1 MAQHLENMKSREEN
15 KYSMYLAVKK
25 VLITNTAIW
34 SGILGF
40 ASVVALFFAK
50 LLLLKATDNKRTKK
64 TKGITTDKKNKKV
77 QLIDA
82 IMAVAGAIKSF
93 ANDINDQD
101 LFQTVNFTRS
111 ELETMNDSVL
121 EEKGTLVF
129 EVATLHAADI
139 VPKGIDA
146 AALVNFNTLIVEYG
160 NLVQAPRNA
169 ISNKKTAGAALINLF
184 LNIDDLLHNNLDQ
197 LMQQFKITQP
207 EFYGDY
213 FNNRKIVDLGTHHTR
228 LSGVIT
234 DSEGNPLYQAVVR
247 AQEADLVTETDLE
260 GEYMFIP
267 FTAGIFTITVEK
279 EGFETITQELVEVG
293 VGEHVELDFV
303 MQREVVVITI
313 NGMQV
318 GNVFGPSN
326 PRWVVG
332 AAVKIK
338 NITPGPAIGGG
349 HFYPADSAVEG
360 WNGMGT
366 PILPGEEVIHT
377 VSAAEFKAFMNG
389 YVQGPNAQTF
399 EITIL

>member
-1 MAQHLENMKSREEN
+1 MKSREEN

-25 VLITNTAIW
+25 VLVTNTAIW
-34 SGILGF
+34 MAIMGF

-50 LLLLKATDNKRTKK
+50 LLLLKATDNKRTKN

-77 QLIDA
+77 ALIDG
-82 IMAVAGAIKSF
+82 IMAVGGAIKSF

-101 LFQTVNFTRS
+101 LFQTVNFRRS
-111 ELETMNDSVL
+111 ELETMGDTIL
-121 EEKGTLVF
+121 EEKATLVF
-129 EVATLHAADI
+129 EIATLHAVDI

-169 ISNKKTAGAALINLF
+169 ISNKKTAGAALKNLF
-184 LNIDDLLHNNLDQ
+184 GSIDDLLHNNLDQ

-207 EFYGDY
+207 EFYSDY
-213 FNNRKIVDLGTHHTR
+213 FNNRKILDLGTHHTR

-234 DSEGNPLYQAVVR
+234 DSEGNPIYQAVVR
-247 AQEADLVTETDLE
+247 AQEADLVVETDLE

-279 EGFETITQELVEVG
+279 TGFQTITQELVEVG

-303 MQREVVVITI
+303 MQREVSIVTI
-313 NGMQV
+313 NGGQV
-318 GNVFGPSN
+318 VNVFGPSN
-326 PRWVVG
+326 PRWVVDST
-332 AAVKIK
+332 VKIK
-338 NITPGPAIGGG
+338 NITVGPSIGGG

-366 PILPGEEVIHT
+366 PILPGQEIIHT
-377 VSAAEFKAFMNG
+377 VTVAEFKAFMNG
-389 YVQGPNAQTF
+389 FVPGPNVQVF
-399 EITIL
+399 EVTIL